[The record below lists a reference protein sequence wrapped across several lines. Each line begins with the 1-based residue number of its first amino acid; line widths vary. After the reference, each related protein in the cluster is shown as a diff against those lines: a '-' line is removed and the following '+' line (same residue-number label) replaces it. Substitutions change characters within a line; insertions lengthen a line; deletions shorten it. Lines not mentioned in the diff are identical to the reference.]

1 MKLDEVF
8 NKWAELNNELAKA
21 SREAI
26 IEVLEKT
33 PRNAIDLDDIDYTC
47 CVSYDGG
54 NHPEY
59 ASNCFSDVIRAYMRD
74 GKVYLDI
81 EDASDYEL
89 ENVTAEEMYNVACAV
104 IATYENNYEDGE

>member
-33 PRNAIDLDDIDYTC
+33 PRNTIDIDIDCPC

-59 ASNCFSDVIRAYMRD
+59 ASNCFSDVNSVYIKD

-89 ENVTAEEMYNVACAV
+89 ENVTLGPTRSPSSSY
-104 IATYENNYEDGE
+104 